1 MIIKKNDLEIFDEH
15 NKKTYKIYVA
25 KDNKKINEMV
35 KYFNYFIELKN
46 KKYIGIDL
54 EFNKVS
60 RNDRDVALIQLNL
73 ELEDNNNGIIFVLD
87 PKILNEDQIQ
97 ILINLLTTKDI
108 IKIIHGGESLDIPY
122 LFNQLFDSRIESI
135 NNFSKKLYDTK
146 YLCEY
151 NHIISNK
158 KGKCSIYDLYKEYKV
173 INNNKYDYLSNIE
186 NITGPIYLVHI
197 EIKNMSDKVLEY
209 AVYDVLYLVSLYNKI
224 PKNELISEISRNI
237 FYYKRIDDKYFDK
250 INEIVKKYNNFFVI
264 VNGENI
270 KLIDFYYFII
280 YTLNDNLILKLLEI
294 TYFKSFLE
302 TLYRYI
308 IYDLIST
315 KYIIYENIN
324 TKIKFKN
331 NIDKKILFGSELI
344 NFLKKIKN
352 KINYIL

>member
-1 MIIKKNDLEIFDEH
+1 MINEKNDLEIFDEH

-25 KDNKKINEMV
+25 KDNKKIDTMI

-60 RNDRDVALIQLNL
+60 RTDRDVALIQLNL
-73 ELEDNNNGIIFVLD
+73 EIENDYTGIIFVLD

-122 LFNQLFDSRIESI
+122 LFNQLFDSTIESI

-151 NHIISNK
+151 NHIINNK

-173 INNNKYDYLSNIE
+173 ISNKKYDYLSNIE

-197 EIKNMSDKVLEY
+197 EIKNMSDKLLEY

-224 PKNELISEISRNI
+224 PKHELISEISRNI
-237 FYYKRIDDKYFDK
+237 FYYKRIEDNNFNK
-250 INEIVKKYNNFFVI
+250 INEIVKKYNNFFVVI
-264 VNGENI
+264 NGENI

-280 YTLNDNLILKLLEI
+280 YTINDSLILKLLEI

-308 IYDLIST
+308 IYDMISA
-315 KYIIYENIN
+315 KYTIYQNIN

-331 NIDKKILFGSELI
+331 NIDKKILFETESIE
-344 NFLKKIKN
+344 FLNKIKN
-352 KINYIL
+352 KIDFML

>member
-1 MIIKKNDLEIFDEH
+1 M
-15 NKKTYKIYVA
+15 
-25 KDNKKINEMV
+25 
-35 KYFNYFIELKN
+35 
-46 KKYIGIDL
+46 
-54 EFNKVS
+54 
-60 RNDRDVALIQLNL
+60 
-73 ELEDNNNGIIFVLD
+73 
-87 PKILNEDQIQ
+87 
-97 ILINLLTTKDI
+97 
-108 IKIIHGGESLDIPY
+108 
-122 LFNQLFDSRIESI
+122 
-135 NNFSKKLYDTK
+135 
-146 YLCEY
+146 
-151 NHIISNK
+151 
-158 KGKCSIYDLYKEYKV
+158 
-173 INNNKYDYLSNIE
+173 
-186 NITGPIYLVHI
+186 VHI

-237 FYYKRIDDKYFDK
+237 FYYKRIDDKYFNK

-302 TLYRYI
+302 TTYRYM

-344 NFLKKIKN
+344 NFIKKIKN